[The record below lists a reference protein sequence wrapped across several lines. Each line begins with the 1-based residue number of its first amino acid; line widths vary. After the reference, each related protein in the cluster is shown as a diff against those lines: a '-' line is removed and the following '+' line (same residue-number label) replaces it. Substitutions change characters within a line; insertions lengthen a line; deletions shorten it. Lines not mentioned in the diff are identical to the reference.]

1 MIASP
6 LWTLEAVT
14 LAGHARPRLQDV
26 SLQIPR
32 GVTAILGASGAG
44 KTSLLNLLV
53 GFEQPTTGRVH
64 APAARDDALPV
75 FWGPPDLG
83 LWPHL
88 TVARHLQAVLPR
100 GGEALAEPSSVHD
113 DSLRQAHAVRRNP
126 RPPAVSKK
134 SPCDDN
140 LKSDVTSL
148 PSVDISDLLERFDLA
163 PVASAYPA
171 TLSLGERSRVCVARA
186 VASGAQTLVLDEPLA
201 HVNGTLQARCWRA
214 LADAAHTPHR
224 SLVFST
230 HQPEIAL
237 READWCILLAS
248 GRVLAADSPRGLY
261 DTPATREI
269 AELMGD
275 GTWLSA
281 EEWASWFGDAAPGA
295 RAGICVR
302 PERLLLE
309 QRADAA
315 IVVESATF
323 VGSREDIS
331 LRHEST
337 GATHRFAHRPRQA
350 TLQAGMRVALQ
361 WLGLLLLWV
370 LPGCGPSAGPGLT
383 AAKIDYWTL
392 PPDGLRIPAPRA
404 VSATAEGTVY
414 TLDNAGRVLAFDP
427 LGKPLAQW
435 WMPAYSVGKPERILQ
450 LRDGRLIVADTHYHR
465 MVIFDSQGNVATIF
479 GRKGESPGEFI
490 YPVAVAED
498 DRQNLYVCEYGGHDR
513 VQIFRPDGT
522 YVSEFG
528 SFGTGPGQFQR
539 PSGIVWRDGLLY
551 IADAFNNRVWV
562 CHEDGRPANLP
573 AGAFTADLHY
583 PYDIAV
589 SRQGEYY
596 VVEYG
601 AGRVT
606 KFSRDGQLLGR
617 FGASGDAAGEL
628 ETPWGLSVDNE
639 GRILVADTGNRRIVQ
654 VTLTP

>member
-1 MIASP
+1 MIAAP
-6 LWTLEAVT
+6 LWSLDAVT
-14 LAGHARPRLQDV
+14 LAGRVRPRLQDV

-53 GFEQPTTGRVH
+53 GFEQPTTGRLDAL
-64 APAARDDALPV
+64 APRDDALPV

-88 TVARHLQAVLPR
+88 TVTQHFAAVTPALPA
-100 GGEALAEPSSVHD
+100 GVDDFLTKFGLAEVG
-113 DSLRQAHAVRRNP
+113 
-126 RPPAVSKK
+126 
-134 SPCDDN
+134 
-140 LKSDVTSL
+140 
-148 PSVDISDLLERFDLA
+148 
-163 PVASAYPA
+163 SAYPA
-171 TLSLGERSRVCVARA
+171 TLSLGEGSRLCVARA
-186 VASGAQTLVLDEPLA
+186 LASGAQTLVLDEPLA
-201 HVNGTLQARCWRA
+201 HVNGALQARCWRA
-214 LADAAHTPHR
+214 LADVVHAASR

-230 HQPEIAL
+230 HQPEVAL
-237 READWCILLAS
+237 REAEWCILLAS
-248 GRVLAADSPRGLY
+248 GRVLAADSPRELY
-261 DTPATREI
+261 ETPATREI

-275 GTWLSA
+275 GTWLA
-281 EEWASWFGDAAPGA
+281 FEEWATWFCESAPTTS
-295 RAGICVR
+295 AGICVR
-302 PERLLLE
+302 PERLLVE
-309 QRADAA
+309 PRADAA
-315 IVVESATF
+315 IIVESATF

-331 LRHEST
+331 LRQEST
-337 GATHRFAHRPRQA
+337 GATHRFAHRPRRA
-350 TLQAGMRVALQ
+350 TLHAGMRVALQ
-361 WLGLLLLWV
+361 WLGVVLLCLM
-370 LPGCGPSAGPGLT
+370 PGCVPSAGPSLT

-392 PPDGLRIPAPRA
+392 PPDELRIPAPRA

-427 LGKPLAQW
+427 FGKPLAQW
-435 WMPAYSVGKPERILQ
+435 WMPEYSVGKPERILR

-465 MVIFDSQGNVATIF
+465 MVIFDPQGKVAGMF

-513 VQIFRPDGT
+513 VQIFRSDGS

-551 IADAFNNRVWV
+551 IADAFNNRVLV
-562 CHEDGRPANLP
+562 CHEDGRPATLP

-589 SRQGEYY
+589 SPQGEYY

-606 KFSRDGQLLGR
+606 KFSRDGQLQGR
-617 FGASGDAAGEL
+617 FGTSGAAAGQL
-628 ETPWGLSVDNE
+628 ETPWGLSVDNQ

-654 VTLTP
+654 VTFMP